1 MNFCSL
7 VIGSVMETGQAVLS
21 SQTLVPRDQSHDI
34 HPHSYGSHD
43 QSHDQTNQSA
53 IGNLSTIEE
62 DSLEISEL
70 GALADAAHSRE
81 VELVR
86 SGGVGGVG
94 RSASDETLMR
104 ERQVNGKLM
113 Y

>member
-1 MNFCSL
+1 
-7 VIGSVMETGQAVLS
+7 METGQSIS
-21 SQTLVPRDQSHDI
+21 SNQTHVPRDQSHDI
-34 HPHSYGSHD
+34 HPHPDGP
-43 QSHDQTNQSA
+43 HDQTDQSA
-53 IGNLSTIEE
+53 TGNLSTIEE

-70 GALADAAHSRE
+70 SALVDAAHSRE

-94 RSASDETLMR
+94 RSASDETLVR
-104 ERQVNGKLM
+104 ERKVNGKLS

>member
-1 MNFCSL
+1 
-7 VIGSVMETGQAVLS
+7 MESILS
-21 SQTLVPRDQSHDI
+21 SQTHVRRDQSHDI
-34 HPHSYGSHD
+34 HPHPDGSHD
-43 QSHDQTNQSA
+43 QTDQSA

-70 GALADAAHSRE
+70 SALADAAHGRE

-86 SGGVGGVG
+86 SGGVGSVG
-94 RSASDETLMR
+94 RSASDETLVR

>member
-1 MNFCSL
+1 MNLCSL
-7 VIGSVMETGQAVLS
+7 IIGSVMETGQVILS

-34 HPHSYGSHD
+34 HPRPYGSLD
-43 QSHDQTNQSA
+43 QSHDQTDQSTV
-53 IGNLSTIEE
+53 GNLSTIEE

-70 GALADAAHSRE
+70 SALADTAHGRE

-86 SGGVGGVG
+86 GVGGVG